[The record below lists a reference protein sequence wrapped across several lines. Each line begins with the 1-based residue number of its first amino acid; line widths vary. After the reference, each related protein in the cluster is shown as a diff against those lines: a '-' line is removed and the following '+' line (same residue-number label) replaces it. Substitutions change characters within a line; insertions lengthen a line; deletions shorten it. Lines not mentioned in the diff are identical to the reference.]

1 MNIKVGDTVRVVA
14 AKNTFSDYQNGD
26 LARVVEFVP
35 WPGYKVE
42 WIKRTSKTS
51 AAGACVF
58 LFSDEVVLHEA
69 AQVVGLAEWAAHYA
83 IGPAALEAL
92 NQLLGHNH
100 DR

>member
-14 AKNTFSDYQNGD
+14 PRYDFGDYQNGD
-26 LARVVEFVP
+26 LARVVELDP

-42 WIKRTSKTS
+42 WVIRTSETS

-69 AQVVGLAEWAAHYA
+69 AQVVGLADWAAHYA
-83 IGPAALEAL
+83 IAPAALEAL
-92 NQLLGHNH
+92 RKLLGVQS
-100 DR
+100 